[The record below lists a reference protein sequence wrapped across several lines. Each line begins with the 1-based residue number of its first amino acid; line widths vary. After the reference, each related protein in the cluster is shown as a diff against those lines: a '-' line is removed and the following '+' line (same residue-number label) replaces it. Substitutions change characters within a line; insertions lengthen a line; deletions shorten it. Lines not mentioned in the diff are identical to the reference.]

1 MKKILMLLAL
11 MLSFSAVALYGFG
24 ENKEVETKQPTKTAS
39 ECKIPAF
46 AKAIAHED
54 KWLLHNGC
62 PPRKSA
68 DEDTQQDAK

>member
-1 MKKILMLLAL
+1 MQTVIFSLSMLAL
-11 MLSFSAVALYGFG
+11 FYLAFG